1 MSVETIA
8 ISIGFSMLAAIFV
21 SSLFKGGKAVQQQ
34 ILQPRCEICD
44 GISEELMENPYEKF
58 YTCHK
63 CDHIWS
69 IQK

>member
-21 SSLFKGGKAVQQQ
+21 SVLFKGGQAVQKS
-34 ILQPRCEICD
+34 LQPKCELCD
-44 GISEELMENPYEKF
+44 KPAEELMENPYEKF

-63 CDHIWS
+63 CNHIWS
-69 IQK
+69 EVK